1 MIPKRI
7 SAKLFATD
15 PSAEVDADAFI
26 SVFHEFI
33 REKSVEGI
41 LIDVADYSH
50 VPEGP
55 GVVLIGHDVDY
66 SIDMNEGK
74 AGMLTVGK
82 RLEGG
87 SVADHLADTVRKCLA
102 AAKATEAN
110 GETGATFAT
119 GSLKLQIV
127 DRLVAANDDA
137 GYDAFKGEFE
147 ALAAQLFGD
156 GASVVRADADES
168 RKPLA
173 ALVTAENAG
182 DIDALLA
189 RLER

>member
-74 AGMLTVGK
+74 AGKSGFWEECAVRISVQSSGPMK
-82 RLEGG
+82 RIPG
-87 SVADHLADTVRKCLA
+87 TRR
-102 AAKATEAN
+102 
-110 GETGATFAT
+110 
-119 GSLKLQIV
+119 
-127 DRLVAANDDA
+127 DR
-137 GYDAFKGEFE
+137 
-147 ALAAQLFGD
+147 
-156 GASVVRADADES
+156 
-168 RKPLA
+168 
-173 ALVTAENAG
+173 
-182 DIDALLA
+182 
-189 RLER
+189 